1 MRRFLNENTIISILC
16 IIRQCRKN
24 ENKIKNWFENKLE
37 EDTEVVVLPEMW
49 NNGYALDELNEK
61 ADRELS
67 RSFPFIQSL
76 AKQYNVDIVV
86 DLYQILEIA
95 KFIILHLPFLK
106 TDIE

>member
-1 MRRFLNENTIISILC
+1 MKIQLFQFYVSYGNVE
-16 IIRQCRKN
+16 KN

-76 AKQYNVDIVV
+76 AKQYNVDIVKP

-106 TDIE
+106 RT

>member
-1 MRRFLNENTIISILC
+1 M
-16 IIRQCRKN
+16 
-24 ENKIKNWFENKLE
+24 E

-76 AKQYNVDIVV
+76 AKQYNVDIVAGS
-86 DLYQILEIA
+86 YQILEIA

-106 TDIE
+106 RT

>member
-24 ENKIKNWFENKLE
+24 ENKIINWFENKLE

-49 NNGYALDELNEK
+49 NNGYALGELNEK

-67 RSFPFIQSL
+67 RSFPLS
-76 AKQYNVDIVV
+76 N
-86 DLYQILEIA
+86 
-95 KFIILHLPFLK
+95 P
-106 TDIE
+106 

>member
-1 MRRFLNENTIISILC
+1 MKIQLFQFYVSYGK
-16 IIRQCRKN
+16 CRKN

-76 AKQYNVDIVV
+76 AKQYNVDIVA

-106 TDIE
+106 RT

>member
-1 MRRFLNENTIISILC
+1 M
-16 IIRQCRKN
+16 
-24 ENKIKNWFENKLE
+24 E

-76 AKQYNVDIVV
+76 AKQYNVDIVGSV
-86 DLYQILEIA
+86 SNIRNSKVYNCIYR
-95 KFIILHLPFLK
+95 F
-106 TDIE
+106 

>member
-1 MRRFLNENTIISILC
+1 M
-16 IIRQCRKN
+16 
-24 ENKIKNWFENKLE
+24 E

-76 AKQYNVDIVV
+76 AKQYNVDIVAGCIK
-86 DLYQILEIA
+86 Y
-95 KFIILHLPFLK
+95 
-106 TDIE
+106 

>member
-1 MRRFLNENTIISILC
+1 MKIQLFQFYVSYGNVE
-16 IIRQCRKN
+16 KN

-67 RSFPFIQSL
+67 RSFPLF
-76 AKQYNVDIVV
+76 N
-86 DLYQILEIA
+86 
-95 KFIILHLPFLK
+95 P
-106 TDIE
+106 

>member
-106 TDIE
+106 RT

>member
-1 MRRFLNENTIISILC
+1 M
-16 IIRQCRKN
+16 
-24 ENKIKNWFENKLE
+24 E

-76 AKQYNVDIVV
+76 AKQYNVDIVAGSV
-86 DLYQILEIA
+86 SNIRNS

>member
-1 MRRFLNENTIISILC
+1 MKIQLFQFYVSYGNVE
-16 IIRQCRKN
+16 KN

-106 TDIE
+106 RT

>member
-1 MRRFLNENTIISILC
+1 M
-16 IIRQCRKN
+16 
-24 ENKIKNWFENKLE
+24 E

-76 AKQYNVDIVV
+76 AKQYNVDIVGICIK
-86 DLYQILEIA
+86 Y
-95 KFIILHLPFLK
+95 
-106 TDIE
+106 

>member
-1 MRRFLNENTIISILC
+1 M
-16 IIRQCRKN
+16 
-24 ENKIKNWFENKLE
+24 KINKNWFENKLE

-76 AKQYNVDIVV
+76 AKQYNVDIVAGSV
-86 DLYQILEIA
+86 SNIRNSKVYNTA
-95 KFIILHLPFLK
+95 FTVSK

>member
-1 MRRFLNENTIISILC
+1 M
-16 IIRQCRKN
+16 
-24 ENKIKNWFENKLE
+24 E

-76 AKQYNVDIVV
+76 AKQYNVDIVAL

-106 TDIE
+106 RT